1 MFQSFQRRILL
12 ISFLFDIQL
21 IAEKIIEIE
30 KKTKEEKGTLD
41 KTNSSYIAEI
51 EELIRNLSMT
61 DLFRIDDYI
70 MSRKLLTK

>member
-1 MFQSFQRRILL
+1 MKANYNNNKKLKEK
-12 ISFLFDIQL
+12 DIQL

-30 KKTKEEKGTLD
+30 NKTKEEKSALD

>member
-1 MFQSFQRRILL
+1 MKANYNNNKKLKEK
-12 ISFLFDIQL
+12 DIQL

-30 KKTKEEKGTLD
+30 NKTKEEKGTLD

>member
-1 MFQSFQRRILL
+1 MKENYNKKKKLKEK
-12 ISFLFDIQL
+12 DIQL

>member
-1 MFQSFQRRILL
+1 MKANYNNKKKLKEK
-12 ISFLFDIQL
+12 DIQL
-21 IAEKIIEIE
+21 IAAKIIEIE

>member
-1 MFQSFQRRILL
+1 MKANYNNKKKLKEK
-12 ISFLFDIQL
+12 DIQL
-21 IAEKIIEIE
+21 IAEKINEIE
-30 KKTKEEKGTLD
+30 KKTKEEKDTLD

>member
-1 MFQSFQRRILL
+1 MKANYNNNKKLKEK
-12 ISFLFDIQL
+12 DIQL

-30 KKTKEEKGTLD
+30 NKTKEEKGTLD

-51 EELIRNLSMT
+51 EKLIRNLSMT

>member
-1 MFQSFQRRILL
+1 MKANYNNKKKHKEK
-12 ISFLFDIQL
+12 DIQL

>member
-1 MFQSFQRRILL
+1 MKANYNNNKKLKEK
-12 ISFLFDIQL
+12 DIQL

-30 KKTKEEKGTLD
+30 NKTKEEKGTLD

-61 DLFRIDDYI
+61 DLFKIDDYI

>member
-1 MFQSFQRRILL
+1 MKANYNNKKKLKEK
-12 ISFLFDIQL
+12 DIQL

-30 KKTKEEKGTLD
+30 NKTKEEKGTLD

>member
-1 MFQSFQRRILL
+1 MKANYNNKKKLKEK
-12 ISFLFDIQL
+12 DIQL

-30 KKTKEEKGTLD
+30 KKTKEEKGALD

-51 EELIRNLSMT
+51 EKIIHNLSIN
-61 DLFRIDDYI
+61 DLFKIDDYI

>member
-1 MFQSFQRRILL
+1 MKVNYNNKKKLKEK
-12 ISFLFDIQL
+12 DIQL

>member
-1 MFQSFQRRILL
+1 MKANYNNNKKLQEK
-12 ISFLFDIQL
+12 DIQL

>member
-1 MFQSFQRRILL
+1 MKANYNNKKKLKEK
-12 ISFLFDIQL
+12 DIQL

-51 EELIRNLSMT
+51 EELIRNLSMN
-61 DLFRIDDYI
+61 DLFKIDDYI

>member
-1 MFQSFQRRILL
+1 MKANYNKNKKLKEEE
-12 ISFLFDIQL
+12 IQL

-30 KKTKEEKGTLD
+30 HKIKDEKGALD

-51 EELIRNLSMT
+51 EKIIHNLSMN
-61 DLFRIDDYI
+61 DLFKIDDYI

>member
-1 MFQSFQRRILL
+1 MKANYNNNKKLKEK
-12 ISFLFDIQL
+12 DIQL

-30 KKTKEEKGTLD
+30 NKAKEEKGTLD

-51 EELIRNLSMT
+51 EKLIRNLSMT

>member
-1 MFQSFQRRILL
+1 MKANYNNNKKLKEK
-12 ISFLFDIQL
+12 DIQL
-21 IAEKIIEIE
+21 IAKKIIEIE
-30 KKTKEEKGTLD
+30 NKTKEEKGTLD

-51 EELIRNLSMT
+51 EKLIRNLSMT

>member
-1 MFQSFQRRILL
+1 MIANYNNNKRLQEK
-12 ISFLFDIQL
+12 DIQL

-30 KKTKEEKGTLD
+30 NKTKEEKGALD

-51 EELIRNLSMT
+51 EKLIRNLSMN
-61 DLFRIDDYI
+61 DLFKIDDYI

>member
-1 MFQSFQRRILL
+1 MKANYNKHKKLKEK
-12 ISFLFDIQL
+12 DIQL

-30 KKTKEEKGTLD
+30 NKTKEEKGTLD

-51 EELIRNLSMT
+51 EKLIRNLSMS

>member
-1 MFQSFQRRILL
+1 MPFPGAYGLL
-12 ISFLFDIQL
+12 
-21 IAEKIIEIE
+21 EK
-30 KKTKEEKGTLD
+30 EKGTLD

-51 EELIRNLSMT
+51 EKLIRNLSMT

>member
-1 MFQSFQRRILL
+1 MKANNNNNKKLQEK
-12 ISFLFDIQL
+12 DIQL

-51 EELIRNLSMT
+51 EELIRNLSMN

>member
-1 MFQSFQRRILL
+1 MKANYNNKKKLKEK
-12 ISFLFDIQL
+12 DIQL

>member
-1 MFQSFQRRILL
+1 MKANYNNNKKLKEK
-12 ISFLFDIQL
+12 DIQL

>member
-1 MFQSFQRRILL
+1 MKANYNNNKKLQEK
-12 ISFLFDIQL
+12 DIQL

-30 KKTKEEKGTLD
+30 NKTKEEKGTLD

>member
-1 MFQSFQRRILL
+1 MKANYNNKKKLKEK
-12 ISFLFDIQL
+12 DIQL

-51 EELIRNLSMT
+51 EELIRNHKKVSE
-61 DLFRIDDYI
+61 
-70 MSRKLLTK
+70 

>member
-1 MFQSFQRRILL
+1 MKANYNNKKKLKEK
-12 ISFLFDIQL
+12 DIQL

-51 EELIRNLSMT
+51 EELIRNLSMN

>member
-1 MFQSFQRRILL
+1 MKANYNNKKKLKEK
-12 ISFLFDIQL
+12 DIQL

-51 EELIRNLSMT
+51 EKLIRNLSMT

>member
-1 MFQSFQRRILL
+1 MKANYNNNKKLQEK
-12 ISFLFDIQL
+12 DIQL

-30 KKTKEEKGTLD
+30 KKTKEEKGALD

-51 EELIRNLSMT
+51 EKIIHNLSIN
-61 DLFRIDDYI
+61 DLFKIDDYI

>member
-1 MFQSFQRRILL
+1 MKANYNNKKKLKEK
-12 ISFLFDIQL
+12 DIQL

-30 KKTKEEKGTLD
+30 NKTKEEKGALD

-51 EELIRNLSMT
+51 EKLIRNLSMN
-61 DLFRIDDYI
+61 DLFKIDDYI

>member
-1 MFQSFQRRILL
+1 MKANYNNKKKLKEK
-12 ISFLFDIQL
+12 DIQL

-30 KKTKEEKGTLD
+30 NKTKEEKCTLD

>member
-1 MFQSFQRRILL
+1 MKANYNNNKKLQEK
-12 ISFLFDIQL
+12 DIQL

-30 KKTKEEKGTLD
+30 NKTKEEKGTLD

-51 EELIRNLSMT
+51 EELIRNLSMN

>member
-1 MFQSFQRRILL
+1 MKANYNNNKKLQEK
-12 ISFLFDIQL
+12 DIQL

-30 KKTKEEKGTLD
+30 NKTKEEKSTLD

-51 EELIRNLSMT
+51 EELIRNLSMN

>member
-1 MFQSFQRRILL
+1 MKANYNNNKKLQEK
-12 ISFLFDIQL
+12 DIQL

-30 KKTKEEKGTLD
+30 NKTKEEKGTLD

-51 EELIRNLSMT
+51 EELIRNLSIN
-61 DLFRIDDYI
+61 DLFKIDDYI

>member
-1 MFQSFQRRILL
+1 MKANYNNKKKLKEK
-12 ISFLFDIQL
+12 DIQL

-30 KKTKEEKGTLD
+30 NKTKEEKGTLD

-51 EELIRNLSMT
+51 EKLIRNLSMT

>member
-1 MFQSFQRRILL
+1 MKANYNNNKKLQEK
-12 ISFLFDIQL
+12 DIQL

-30 KKTKEEKGTLD
+30 NKTKEEKGTLD

-51 EELIRNLSMT
+51 EELIRNLSIT

>member
-1 MFQSFQRRILL
+1 MKANYNNNKKLQEK
-12 ISFLFDIQL
+12 DIQL

-30 KKTKEEKGTLD
+30 NKTKEEKGALD

>member
-1 MFQSFQRRILL
+1 MKANYNNKKKLKEK
-12 ISFLFDIQL
+12 DIQL
-21 IAEKIIEIE
+21 ISEKIIEIE

-61 DLFRIDDYI
+61 DLFKIDDYI

>member
-1 MFQSFQRRILL
+1 MKANYNNNKKLQEK
-12 ISFLFDIQL
+12 DIQL

-30 KKTKEEKGTLD
+30 NKTKEEKGTLD

-51 EELIRNLSMT
+51 EKLIRNLSMT

>member
-1 MFQSFQRRILL
+1 MKANYNNNKKLQEK
-12 ISFLFDIQL
+12 DIQL

-30 KKTKEEKGTLD
+30 NKTKEEKGALD

-51 EELIRNLSMT
+51 EKLIRNLSMN
-61 DLFRIDDYI
+61 DLFKIDDYI